1 MSNDLFKP
9 ITSLDSIPASPGDS
23 KKERTSRRRGNSGR
37 NSRFDAAQTT
47 DENKNHWAAA
57 DALSANAANSPDV
70 RYKLRNRSR
79 YETQNNGYAKG
90 LNVGRANDTI
100 GTGPRLQLT
109 LPERMYDPDFQRVTA
124 VPSATDLARAV
135 EQKWQDWCDLIGL
148 TDDLH
153 VMDRS
158 ETREGETIAVM
169 ITNPALPE
177 SGPQLDLALVEADQL
192 CSPDLN
198 PMDPYW
204 VDGIKFDAAGNPVS
218 YDILRRH
225 PGDTFV
231 WGSPLECD
239 RYPAHRVIH
248 LFDRDRA
255 GQARGIPALT
265 PGLPLFA
272 QLRRF
277 TLASLGAAELAAM
290 IAGVIENDN
299 APPVDGDEE
308 APEFEA
314 MDAVPFA
321 RNALLTL
328 PAGQKAHAFKSEQ
341 PVPGF
346 KEFKG
351 EILTEAGRGV
361 NAPRN
366 VSTGSSAEYNYSSGR
381 LDHLPYQTSIKIR
394 RDRFR
399 RHVLNRVFAV
409 WLAEAVLIQGYLPEG
424 LPPVSTWRWKWQWDG
439 FASIDPVKDALANE
453 IKLASGQTTLD
464 DVCAEQGK
472 DWEEL
477 LEQQAREMRKRREL
491 GLPDPNA
498 KQAGAAAPNE
508 DAEDDDAVPAGGSAH
523 V

>member
-1 MSNDLFKP
+1 MANDLFKP
-9 ITSLDSIPASPGDS
+9 ITSLDAIPVAPTKGG
-23 KKERTSRRRGNSGR
+23 KKDRGRRSSSGR
-37 NSRFDAAQTT
+37 MSRFDAAATS
-47 DENKNHWAAA
+47 DENKNHWANA

-79 YETQNNGYAKG
+79 YETGNNGYAKG

-100 GTGPRLQLT
+100 GTGPRLQLV
-109 LPERMYDPDFQRVTA
+109 LPETWTDPDFQRPMRIDPQTA
-124 VPSATDLARAV
+124 ADLARVV
-135 EQKWQDWCDLIGL
+135 EQKWQDWCDLVGF

-158 ETREGETIAVM
+158 ETREGETLAVF
-169 ITNPALPE
+169 ITNPQLPE
-177 SGPQLDLALVEADQL
+177 TGPQLDLTLVEADQL

-218 YDILRRH
+218 YDILKRH
-225 PGDTFV
+225 PGDTYA
-231 WGSPLECD
+231 WGSPLEYD

-248 LFDRDRA
+248 LYDRDRA

-290 IAGVIENDN
+290 IAGVIENEN

-361 NAPRN
+361 SAPRN

-399 RHVLNRVFAV
+399 RHVLNRVFRA
-409 WLAEAVLIQGYLPEG
+409 WLAEAVLIAGFLPEG
-424 LPPVSTWRWKWQWDG
+424 LPPVSAWRWTWRWDG
-439 FASIDPVKDALANE
+439 FASIDPVKDATANQ
-453 IKLASGQTTLD
+453 IKLESGQTTLD

-472 DWEEL
+472 DWEEV
-477 LEQQAREMRKRREL
+477 LEQQAREMRKREQL
-491 GLPDPNA
+491 GLPQPGAVVAKASPAASDNA
-498 KQAGAAAPNE
+498 DG
-508 DAEDDDAVPAGGSAH
+508 VPAGGSAD